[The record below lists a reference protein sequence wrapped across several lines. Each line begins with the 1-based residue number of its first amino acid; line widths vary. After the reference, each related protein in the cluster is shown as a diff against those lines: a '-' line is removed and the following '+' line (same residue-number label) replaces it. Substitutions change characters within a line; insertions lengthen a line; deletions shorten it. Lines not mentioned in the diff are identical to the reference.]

1 MEQKCPK
8 CGAPIQNS
16 KCGYCGYEIEIAKEN
31 LDRNGIKEGEHYT
44 INNVQ
49 VNNYD
54 LNLSRVNYST
64 KSKKV
69 ALILCLFLGVLGGHN
84 FYVGKIGKGLLYL
97 LTGGLFGIGVII
109 DLISIIFGSF
119 KDANGLLLK

>member
-16 KCGYCGYEIEIAKEN
+16 KCGYCGYEIVIAKEN